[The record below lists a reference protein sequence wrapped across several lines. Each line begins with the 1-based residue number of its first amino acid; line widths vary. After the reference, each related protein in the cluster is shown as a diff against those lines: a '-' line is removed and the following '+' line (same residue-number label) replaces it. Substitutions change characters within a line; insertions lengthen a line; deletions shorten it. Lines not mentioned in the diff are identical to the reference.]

1 MEQGGTKAN
10 KTGSKLELYIENHLK
25 DNRYTFT
32 SSRNFKTAL
41 YLQQPI
47 YAKQMYLCKGI
58 YETRIYGDFVIFH
71 PEKHPNCLII
81 ESKWQQTGGTAD
93 EKLPYTIMNIK
104 EKYPY
109 PTILVI
115 DGGGYRKGALDWVR
129 KQIGGKLNDVFNMSD
144 FQKWANQGY
153 L

>member
-10 KTGSKLELYIENHLK
+10 ITGSRLEQFIEHQLK
-25 DNRYTFT
+25 DSRYTYVV
-32 SSRNFKTAL
+32 SKDFKTAL
-41 YLQQPI
+41 YLKQPI

-58 YETRIYGDFVIFH
+58 YETKIYGDFVLFH
-71 PEKHPNCLII
+71 PEKHPECLII

-93 EKLPYTIMNIK
+93 EKLPYTIMNMK

-115 DGGGYRKGALDWVR
+115 DGGGYRSGAINWV
-129 KQIGGKLNDVFNMSD
+129 KNQIGGKLLNVFNMSE
-144 FQKWANQGY
+144 FHTWVNQGC